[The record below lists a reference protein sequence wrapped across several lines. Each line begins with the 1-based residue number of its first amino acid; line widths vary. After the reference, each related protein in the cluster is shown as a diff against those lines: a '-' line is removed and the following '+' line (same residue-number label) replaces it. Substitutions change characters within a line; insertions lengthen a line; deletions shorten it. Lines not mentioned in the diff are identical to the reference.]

1 MVLIHGIQG
10 RVSSGTL
17 DRVRQ
22 PLARAADAMHSP
34 ALRVP
39 AQDTPCAP
47 SPDPHPAHRR

>member
-10 RVSSGTL
+10 RVSSDTL

-22 PLARAADAMHSP
+22 PLARAADAMRSP
-34 ALRVP
+34 ALTVP

-47 SPDPHPAHRR
+47 SPGPHAAHRR